1 MSTARIEAS
10 HEQWRA
16 SLSDAFN
23 GLVPDARD
31 IEERASARG
40 SLACVRLGEVAAFQV
55 TGDPQ
60 TLRRTGQQTRK
71 RPTDLLKVCIQ
82 RRGTATVQQGD
93 RDIALGPGWLAIYDI
108 DQPYALRL
116 DGIDWC
122 SDVVAFPRTALS
134 IPDRLLHSLM
144 SRAVPAAQGPGAVLS
159 EFVSTAVRQRTG
171 VVAGAAEHL
180 GRAAVD
186 LVAAALSGPDTL
198 PNEPDPV
205 RWQVISFI
213 RSHLADPG
221 LSHESVAAAHHM
233 SSRTLHRL
241 FADEQQSVSR
251 LIRTMRLEAVRQDL
265 TSERLA
271 AQSITQIAARWGL
284 HDMPHFTRVF
294 RAAYG
299 LRPSDLR
306 NTRS

>member
-16 SLSDAFN
+16 SLSGAFN

-31 IEERASARG
+31 IADRVTAQGTLAS
-40 SLACVRLGEVAAFQV
+40 VRLGEVAAFQV
-55 TGDPQ
+55 TGEPQ
-60 TLRRTGQQTRK
+60 TLRRTGRQTRQ

-82 RRGTATVQQGD
+82 RRGRATVQQGD

-108 DQPYALRL
+108 NQPYALRL
-116 DGIDWC
+116 DGTDWC

-134 IPDRLLHSLM
+134 IPDRLLRSLM
-144 SRAVPAAQGPGAVLS
+144 SRAVPASQGPGAVLS
-159 EFVSTAVRQRTG
+159 EFVSTTVRQRTG
-171 VVAGAAEHL
+171 VAAGAAEHL

-198 PNEPDPV
+198 ASEPDPV

-213 RSHLADPG
+213 RAHLADPG

-241 FADEQQSVSR
+241 FSTEQQSVSQ
-251 LIRTMRLEAVRQDL
+251 LIRTMRLDAIHREL
-265 TSERLA
+265 TSDGFA

-294 RAAYG
+294 RATYG
-299 LRPSDLR
+299 MRPSDLR
-306 NTRS
+306 NGRL